1 MLFVQTNASKFANY
15 DRN

>member
-1 MLFVQTNASKFANY
+1 MANY